1 MFDQRQALSAKQA
14 CQQQLSDLS
23 WESKRTRTS
32 SQVRSVAEAHY
43 CLVIKSSLFKH
54 VLMLSRFQR
63 FLLHAAN
70 AVNAILSV
78 PQTKK
83 AAPLDFLAKE
93 DYGKVPAYLSHI
105 KNEIQAETAMI
116 DEFVREQ
123 MGLNNIAPV
132 SQEQNIL

>member
-1 MFDQRQALSAKQA
+1 
-14 CQQQLSDLS
+14 
-23 WESKRTRTS
+23 
-32 SQVRSVAEAHY
+32 
-43 CLVIKSSLFKH
+43 
-54 VLMLSRFQR
+54 
-63 FLLHAAN
+63 
-70 AVNAILSV
+70 V

-83 AAPLDFLAKE
+83 APPLDYLAKE

-132 SQEQNIL
+132 IRHLSAVANSVSDSCALG

>member
-1 MFDQRQALSAKQA
+1 MQLLRFGIILVTTAQAYILTHWQIIVS
-14 CQQQLSDLS
+14 
-23 WESKRTRTS
+23 
-32 SQVRSVAEAHY
+32 
-43 CLVIKSSLFKH
+43 F
-54 VLMLSRFQR
+54 VL
-63 FLLHAAN
+63 AAN

-83 AAPLDFLAKE
+83 APPLDYLAKE

-132 SQEQNIL
+132 IRHLSAVANSVSDSCALGWACCHFSKWLLAGMRV